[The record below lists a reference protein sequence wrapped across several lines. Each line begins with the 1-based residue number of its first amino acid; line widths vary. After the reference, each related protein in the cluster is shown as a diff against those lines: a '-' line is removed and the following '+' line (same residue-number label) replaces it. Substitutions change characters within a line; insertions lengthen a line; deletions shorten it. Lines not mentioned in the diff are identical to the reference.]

1 MLGQLVLAEEKKL
14 WKRTLFWVEVS
25 LLILLIVLQL
35 VSNYGTA
42 VSPPRASSG
51 MVMVDHEA
59 MRARAVAAST
69 WPLSF
74 AAILSNVGP
83 IAILAVIVLV
93 GALVAQEYNWRA
105 LHVWLSRGV
114 PRVTFIAAKV
124 AALVLPLLVIV
135 LIPLIVGGLLTV
147 PFTLSV
153 KGTLDLTQINWTQ
166 LLMGSLLTAYA
177 LLPYA
182 MIALLLAVAGR
193 SPVVAIGGGVA
204 LVVVDIGLCLSGT
217 AVGSYVPFGL
227 MRSLQALNAGIA
239 SQAAAPVDGLG
250 TAGTLPPAAA
260 VIGVAIWTLVCL
272 VAAAVILWRQDLTD

>member
-1 MLGQLVLAEEKKL
+1 
-14 WKRTLFWVEVS
+14 
-25 LLILLIVLQL
+25 
-35 VSNYGTA
+35 
-42 VSPPRASSG
+42 
-51 MVMVDHEA
+51 
-59 MRARAVAAST
+59 
-69 WPLSF
+69 
-74 AAILSNVGP
+74 
-83 IAILAVIVLV
+83 
-93 GALVAQEYNWRA
+93 
-105 LHVWLSRGV
+105 
-114 PRVTFIAAKV
+114 
-124 AALVLPLLVIV
+124 
-135 LIPLIVGGLLTV
+135 
-147 PFTLSV
+147 
-153 KGTLDLTQINWTQ
+153 
-166 LLMGSLLTAYA
+166 
-177 LLPYA
+177 